1 MFIRCLEII
10 DLYSTWS
17 NQSNFSFHLPIW
29 LFRSCCAFNS
39 WNFIN
44 YMETSLFL
52 DRNVLNYSHTTVF
65 QSHPALFDARGD
77 HYVLGVFCFVFFNI
91 LYFFWY
97 LPYASV
103 AKVHAAHIVQLE
115 ALVHNWTTSCLY
127 DFCISPILAQILQNT
142 QRTGAQQCFLLN
154 GG

>member
-29 LFRSCCAFNS
+29 LFRSCCTFNS

-77 HYVLGVFCFVFFNI
+77 HYVLGFFCFVFFNI
-91 LYFFWY
+91 LYFFLILTVCIGGQSTCGSYSTVRSLSPQLDHKLFIW
-97 LPYASV
+97 LLHKSHFSTNS
-103 AKVHAAHIVQLE
+103 AKYSE
-115 ALVHNWTTSCLY
+115 NWGSAVL
-127 DFCISPILAQILQNT
+127 FA
-142 QRTGAQQCFLLN
+142 
-154 GG
+154 